1 MQVGNSVQSL
11 VGVQGAREGPELPS
25 SELSQ
30 KLNQSSPQVKDAMGL
45 NVGDTGTAEPGG
57 NERLTGTHR
66 RMVSRL
72 LIEAKFNTALN

>member
-1 MQVGNSVQSL
+1 MCKLGTVYNHWEGFKEP
-11 VGVQGAREGPELPS
+11 GEGPELPS

-30 KLNQSSPQVKDAMGL
+30 KLNQSSLQVKDAMGL

-57 NERLTGTHR
+57 KERLTGTHR

-72 LIEAKFNTALN
+72 LIEAKLNQL